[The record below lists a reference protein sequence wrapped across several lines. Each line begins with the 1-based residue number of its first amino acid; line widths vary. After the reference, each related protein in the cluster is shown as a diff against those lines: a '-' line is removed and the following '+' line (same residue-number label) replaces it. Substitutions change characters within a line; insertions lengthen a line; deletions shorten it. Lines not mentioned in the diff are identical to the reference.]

1 MRRAPI
7 LSLVI
12 DRKAARHPLERA
24 VEAAVR
30 GGVDWV
36 QIRERELEGAQLL
49 SWAAS
54 LADAAERG
62 RHAGGREVAIF
73 ASRRSVIS
81 LSMTS
86 DGVHLGFD
94 ALAPPDARALFDLT
108 GRSAIVGVSAHHPDE
123 VAAAARDGGDYAHL
137 APIFAPRSKRSTR
150 PPLGTRALGEAR
162 AYGLPVLAQG
172 GINASVCREVMAA
185 GAAGVAVTGAILMA
199 ADPEAAAAELRQALD
214 GTKGDVP
221 G

>member
-1 MRRAPI
+1 VRRAPI

-49 SWAAS
+49 SWSAK
-54 LADAAERG
+54 LADAAR
-62 RHAGGREVAIF
+62 RQAGGREVAIF
-73 ASRRSVIS
+73 VNRRIDIA
-81 LSMTS
+81 LSMTA

-94 ALAPPDARALFDLT
+94 ALAPQDARALFDLSD
-108 GRSAIVGVSAHHPDE
+108 RSVIVGVSAHHPDE
-123 VAAAARDGGDYAHL
+123 LAAAARDGADYAHL

-172 GINASVCREVMAA
+172 GIDASVCREVVAA

-214 GTKGDVP
+214 GANRGA
-221 G
+221 